1 MLPKSN
7 FGEVEEFESSHREFI
22 GKAVLMAFG
31 FGHSLGRAV
40 TMMSVAS
47 ESRLQFAMFN
57 DLPKPCDM
65 LRCDIICLGFE
76 MLTIVNDI

>member
-1 MLPKSN
+1 MLPESN
-7 FGEVEEFESSHREFI
+7 FGEVEEFESSHWEFI

-47 ESRLQFAMFN
+47 ESRLQFCN
-57 DLPKPCDM
+57 VSEEGKSL
-65 LRCDIICLGFE
+65 IIS
-76 MLTIVNDI
+76 IVPLKHQHVIVVD